1 MKQSRSLSAVAVLAP
16 LSILLA
22 ACGTG
27 TGEGSAESGGGG
39 GGDSTTL
46 TYASY
51 GGTFESGQVSAW
63 QEPYSAE
70 NPGVTF
76 ANTSPSDTAMIKA
89 QVESGSVQWDLADV
103 NPFFA
108 AEYCGEL
115 VEPLELPDVD
125 TSQFDEALVGECY
138 FGAYQFALVI
148 SYNTDKWPDPA
159 TAPQTVA
166 DFFDTE
172 KFPGQRGVVNDV
184 TNGMLEY
191 GLLAD
196 GVAPEELYPMDVDRA
211 LAKWD
216 TIRDQTTFAAN
227 NGAMLQLATGNQVD
241 MMMLVS
247 ARTKASL
254 DEGAP
259 FQPIWDNTM
268 VTFHTLVVP
277 KGAPNKDQA
286 MDFIASVLEPEPGA
300 AFAEAAGV
308 SPTNQESVV
317 ELDEN
322 ATTVNAFD
330 DEVNTGGLI
339 TTDAEWWGENVTDVS
354 DQFNTWLNG

>member
-1 MKQSRSLSAVAVLAP
+1 MKNSRTLTAVAGLA
-16 LSILLA
+16 SVTMLLA

-27 TGEGSAESGGGG
+27 TGGGAEGGDGGGD
-39 GGDSTTL
+39 GDSTTM

-63 QEPYSAE
+63 QEPYTAE
-70 NPGVTF
+70 NPGITF

-89 QVESGSVQWDLADV
+89 QVEAGSVQWDLADV

-115 VEPLELPDVD
+115 VEPLELSDVD

-138 FGAYQFALVI
+138 FGAYQFALVV

-159 TAPQTVA
+159 SAPSTVA

-172 KFPGQRGVVNDV
+172 QFPGQRGVVNDV

-191 GLLAD
+191 ALLAD
-196 GVAPEELYPMDVDRA
+196 GVTPEELYPLDVDRA

-216 TIRDQTTFAAN
+216 TVRDQTTFAAN

-259 FQPIWDNTM
+259 FAPIWDNTM

-277 KGAPNKDQA
+277 KGAPNKEQA
-286 MDFIASVLEPEPGA
+286 MDFIEFILQPEPGA

-308 SPTNQESVV
+308 APTNTDSVV

-330 DEVNTGGLI
+330 EEVNTGGLI
-339 TTDAEWWGENVTDVS
+339 TTDAEWWGENVTDVA
-354 DQFNTWLNG
+354 DRFNTWLNG